1 MSIPVRPPSLSGPRR
16 FDLLGRLL
24 VNMWMQ
30 HPNERQIAITLRK
43 VQSVA
48 DDEEVGDFEPHIVR
62 LHRLDA
68 PRRFVQQ
75 DACLD
80 PARLESAELAQHTVE
95 RTMWGSKSP
104 TS

>member
-68 PRRFVQQ
+68 SR
-75 DACLD
+75 C
-80 PARLESAELAQHTVE
+80 
-95 RTMWGSKSP
+95 RTTAGWSRPNSCCA
-104 TS
+104 TSRGPNSVLTSRP